1 MSKRAINPE
10 SLVDPKGF
18 NHGWLVSGGDTETLY
33 LAGQCAYDLEG
44 RVQHPGDL
52 VGQMH
57 LAMRNIGEVL
67 QAAGM
72 GFEDL
77 LQLNFYLL
85 SRDDYSHARREF
97 GQVWKELCGTHFP
110 AMAMFMVSAL
120 YEAEALI
127 EIQGIAARSTG

>member
-10 SLVDPKGF
+10 SLVAPKGF

-44 RVQHPGDL
+44 RVQHSGDL
-52 VGQMH
+52 VGQMD

-67 QAAGM
+67 KEAGM
-72 GFEDL
+72 TYEDV
-77 LQLNFYLL
+77 LQLNFYVL
-85 SRDDYSHARREF
+85 SRDDYSRARKDF
-97 GQVWKELCGTHFP
+97 GRVWKGLCGKHFP

-120 YEAEALI
+120 YEPEALI
-127 EIQGIAARSTG
+127 EIQGIAARAKG